1 MASKEDIIP
10 ATHKINLETSKF
22 IGKKVKRV
30 DNLNKVTGKEQ
41 YGIDGGIKKALS
53 AVLIPFPEFG
63 SVPLSCNKKELLKL
77 EGIRHVLKISNG
89 FAIVADKYWQAIKAK
104 EEFKGHWKR
113 PKNLFNSS
121 NYHKECQSLTK
132 NYKGKELL
140 DEGDEYKKLDQ
151 EIEVEYSVPMSGISD
166 IILPPANTAVAS
178 SAPSAGGAAPA
189 STSGAVTGVIIDAR
203 GLNARPAMAPQ
214 ILDQQGSAVYGP
226 GKYSREYAVTNGVV
240 GYSKTLEAA
249 QKDPRVMG
257 NPLILKGISTSGVNR
272 TDIKAGGV
280 SAN

>member
-1 MASKEDIIP
+1 MR
-10 ATHKINLETSKF
+10 NF
-22 IGKKVKRV
+22 M
-30 DNLNKVTGKEQ
+30 
-41 YGIDGGIKKALS
+41 
-53 AVLIPFPEFG
+53 
-63 SVPLSCNKKELLKL
+63 
-77 EGIRHVLKISNG
+77 
-89 FAIVADKYWQAIKAK
+89 
-104 EEFKGHWKR
+104 
-113 PKNLFNSS
+113 
-121 NYHKECQSLTK
+121 K
-132 NYKGKELL
+132 NYIIAAIIALTFASSQGVVNQMDKGSINYSDRTISAIGIGFVPINAVNAGMARRLALRTAKQDALRQLIEIVNGVTLTSETTMSNAMV
-140 DEGDEYKKLDQ
+140 DDVISTKVQGFIRGARQVGDPKYLSDTS
-151 EIEVEYSVPMSGISD
+151 IEVEYSVPMSGISD

-189 STSGAVTGVIIDAR
+189 PTSGAVTGVIIDAR

-272 TDIKAGGV
+272 TDITISNADV
-280 SAN
+280 SKLDGANRSYNVLQDCRVLILLD